1 MPIDDAIRPNPKML
15 GRRQCRHGEMIYF
28 RHDRYIGRS
37 LDMYGEYS
45 EGEIALFD
53 ALIEPGMTVIDVGAN
68 IGCHTLFFAKKAGA
82 EGRVIA
88 IEAQGILH
96 RLLTINLKLNDV
108 AFVEAIHCACG
119 AGQSERQFPIIDYAR
134 PANFGG
140 MSLSKQDHGER
151 VPVVP
156 LDKLQLTKCDFI
168 KIDVEGME
176 IDVVAGA
183 VRLIEECRPIL
194 YVENDRAE
202 KQRALIER
210 LTAHGYSLYWHS
222 PALFNDKN
230 YFRNET
236 NVFGATRSL
245 NMLCIPENSSIDV
258 AALATL
264 AR

>member
-1 MPIDDAIRPNPKML
+1 MSIDAATRLKPEFL
-15 GRRQCRHGEMIYF
+15 GRRKCRHGEMVYF
-28 RHDRYIGRS
+28 RHDSYIGRS

-53 ALIEPGMTVIDVGAN
+53 VLIEPGMTVIDVGAN
-68 IGCHTLFFAKKAGA
+68 IGCHTVFFAKKAGS

-88 IEAQGILH
+88 IEAQGVLH
-96 RLLTINLKLNDV
+96 RLLTINLKLNEI

-119 AGQSERQFPIIDYAR
+119 AEQSERQFPVIDYAR

-140 MSLSKQDHGER
+140 MSLSEQDHGER
-151 VPVVP
+151 VPIVP

-176 IDVVAGA
+176 IDVVKGA
-183 VRLIEECRPIL
+183 MRLIEECRPIL
-194 YVENDRAE
+194 YVENDRTE
-202 KQRALIER
+202 KQRALTER
-210 LTAHGYSLYWHS
+210 LIAHGYSLYWHS
-222 PALFNDKN
+222 PALFNEN
-230 YFRNET
+230 NFFRNET

-245 NMLCIPENSSIDV
+245 NMLCIPEESSIDIS
-258 AALATL
+258 ALATL